1 MKTKILTLVSGV
13 LLLWGMTACQSP
25 EEFHPNVD
33 RKDINTFTAS
43 FPDDNRDENLFT
55 AEIDY
60 QNRVIN
66 VVFPYNYPRLSD
78 NVLKM
83 SALTKMRVSA
93 TLDNNVSISPGLFFM
108 DLTKENVITVT
119 NQNGQQHDY
128 KVVAEIRKSAECA
141 LTKFRLKGTGLSGV
155 INEGGK
161 TISLV
166 TDETLG
172 EQLAEVEYSH
182 GATISPDPSKL
193 SLNYDSEVRLTVTAQ
208 NGTTF
213 ATYTVKKEFPQKV
226 AAGLRVSSAKL
237 LWAKKL
243 TELGITSKDMVTGIA
258 AIDNYLVLN
267 ERNKA
272 QALYLDGKTGAQAG
286 TIDISAFAGNLTNFY
301 ATADDENNILFTNLT
316 PASGNKLTIWRVKG
330 VNGTPEKY
338 IEFTTTFEL
347 GRKLSVQGR
356 LDKDA
361 IITAPCYGTAGQFA
375 RWQVTGGALVSAT
388 PTIVTAKGLGSW
400 GTNAD
405 VIYTDPSDV
414 ESDYFASYYAEPR
427 NLCRFDGKTNNIKA
441 KGPDI
446 NANWVPN
453 AVDFVTFNKVGYVLS
468 NSVNVW
474 TWGVND
480 KIYMFD
486 TGAGTMDKTVLDFG
500 DSGLKINGNYGA
512 KAAGG
517 QNGNGTADVAFKV
530 SADGY
535 YLYIYFMF
543 TNGYVGCVRCDCLD
557 I

>member
-208 NGTTF
+208 NGTAS

-286 TIDISAFAGNLTNFY
+286 TVDISAFAGNLTNFY

-316 PASGNKLTIWRVKG
+316 PASGNKLTIWRVK
-330 VNGTPEKY
+330 
-338 IEFTTTFEL
+338 
-347 GRKLSVQGR
+347 R
-356 LDKDA
+356 
-361 IITAPCYGTAGQFA
+361 
-375 RWQVTGGALVSAT
+375 
-388 PTIVTAKGLGSW
+388 
-400 GTNAD
+400 
-405 VIYTDPSDV
+405 
-414 ESDYFASYYAEPR
+414 PR
-427 NLCRFDGKTNNIKA
+427 NISNL
-441 KGPDI
+441 P
-446 NANWVPN
+446 P
-453 AVDFVTFNKVGYVLS
+453 LS
-468 NSVNVW
+468 SWAESFLYKEAW
-474 TWGVND
+474 TKMPLSRRHATEQQGSLH
-480 KIYMFD
+480 
-486 TGAGTMDKTVLDFG
+486 AG
-500 DSGLKINGNYGA
+500 
-512 KAAGG
+512 
-517 QNGNGTADVAFKV
+517 
-530 SADGY
+530 
-535 YLYIYFMF
+535 
-543 TNGYVGCVRCDCLD
+543 R
-557 I
+557 